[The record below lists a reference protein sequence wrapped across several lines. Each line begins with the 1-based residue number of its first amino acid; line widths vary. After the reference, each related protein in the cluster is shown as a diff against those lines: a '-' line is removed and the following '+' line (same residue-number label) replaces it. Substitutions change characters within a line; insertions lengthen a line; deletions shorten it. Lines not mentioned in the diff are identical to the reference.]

1 MSWWQQ
7 PLVGFD
13 LETTG
18 TDPAVDRI
26 VTAALVDT
34 VGARRLSATGWLLD
48 PGVPIP
54 AEARRSTA
62 SATTSPA
69 ARAARP
75 RRRWRR

>member
-18 TDPAVDRI
+18 TDPAVERI

-34 VGARRLSATGWLLD
+34 VGAARVSHG
-48 PGVPIP
+48 
-54 AEARRSTA
+54 EARRR
-62 SATTSPA
+62 PA
-69 ARAARP
+69 AHAGTRAA
-75 RRRWRR
+75 